1 MLVSAKDR
9 KRGSSVVRNV
19 PMLPASIKV
28 QLHRKS
34 VLNPTSRSASLIT
47 PIKMSTAIVGLMA
60 PAKVS
65 GTFPWIIRGSWEV
78 QVYLVREPL
87 RIGLKGV
94 YFTRSAARGW
104 GTVGSHKYHF
114 YLYKLL
120 FSQDAAMHLRYQY
133 PVKQRCTVLELW
145 LSSGKQKCAPD

>member
-1 MLVSAKDR
+1 M
-9 KRGSSVVRNV
+9 
-19 PMLPASIKV
+19 PTLPALIKV

-34 VLNPTSRSASLIT
+34 VLNPTSPSASLIT

-78 QVYLVREPL
+78 QVYLVREPP

-94 YFTRSAARGW
+94 YFTRSAAGGW
-104 GTVGSHKYHF
+104 GTGGGRSPPLALGSHKYHF

-120 FSQDAAMHLRYQY
+120 FSQNAAMQLRYQY